1 MKRNKFINW
10 IKYKLWVWE
19 FNNNVEVCPIC
30 GDKLIEHFGH
40 SCYKYTCSNE
50 RCDFNKMK

>member
-40 SCYKYTCSNE
+40 SCYRYTCSNE